1 MSHKIYHTEG
11 FIVGG
16 VNTGEANRYISIF
29 TKDLGLVRAMAQG
42 VRKITSKLRY
52 SLQDFSYSKID
63 LVAGRDIWRITN
75 AEKLF
80 VFDKAITDAKLFKVF
95 ARILKLLKRLCPGEE
110 KNEELFEDL
119 KASLIFMENETLT
132 KEELEGF
139 ELSVVLRMLYRL
151 GYFGEKE
158 DLDIFIKNPLNHEL
172 LQEAHEKRKIIV
184 NEINQSLQ
192 ESQL

>member
-52 SLQDFSYSKID
+52 SLQDFSYPKID

-80 VFDKAITDAKLFKVF
+80 VFDKAISDPKLFKVF

-119 KASLIFMENETLT
+119 KSSFIFLENETLT
-132 KEELEGF
+132 KEKLEGF
-139 ELSVVLRMLYRL
+139 ELSVVLRTLYHL
-151 GYFGEKE
+151 GYFGGKE
-158 DLDIFIKNPLNHEL
+158 DLDVFVKNPINHEL
-172 LQEAHEKRKIIV
+172 LQEAYKKRKTIV
-184 NEINQSLQ
+184 VEINQSLQ

>member
-11 FIVGG
+11 FIIGG

-75 AEKLF
+75 AEKISAYE
-80 VFDKAITDAKLFKVF
+80 KAIGDPQLFKIF
-95 ARILKLLKRLCPGEE
+95 SRILKLLKRLCPGEE
-110 KNEELFEDL
+110 KNEELFEDI
-119 KASLIFMENETLT
+119 KSSFIFMENEMLT
-132 KEELEGF
+132 EFEREGF
-139 ELSVVLRMLYRL
+139 ELAVVLRMLYHL
-151 GYFGEKE
+151 GYFGGKE
-158 DLDIFIKNPLNHEL
+158 DLDIFVKNPINHEL
-172 LQEAHEKRKIIV
+172 LQSAHEKRKSIV
-184 NEINQSLQ
+184 SEINQSLQ